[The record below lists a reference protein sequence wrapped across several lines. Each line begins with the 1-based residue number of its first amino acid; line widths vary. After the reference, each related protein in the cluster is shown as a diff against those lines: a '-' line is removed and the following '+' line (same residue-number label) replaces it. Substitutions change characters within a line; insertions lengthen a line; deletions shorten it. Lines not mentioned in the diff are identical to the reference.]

1 MAENRDCVLG
11 IDTSNYTTSAA
22 VVSREGSVII
32 NAERLLSVK
41 HGERG
46 LRQSDALF
54 GHMEN
59 LPDIIGTVLNDT
71 TRDRIAGIAVS
82 DKPRPVEGSY
92 MPVFRA
98 GETAGVI
105 LGNAYD
111 VPVMRFSHQEGHIAA
126 IKEFSELRDRDRV
139 LFYHLS
145 GGTTE
150 LLKVTGCS
158 GPGMDTEIIGHTL
171 DISAGQLIDR
181 TGVALG
187 FDFPAGRFLD
197 DIAVKSAENGNRT
210 LSRLTPVKVKES
222 SFNLSGI
229 ETQAMRLAESGESAS
244 KLAPALLAE
253 LAECLAKAVI
263 NASGRTGIDDVIF
276 GGGVS
281 CSRFIRGI
289 ISEKLPSA
297 VFGEYS
303 SDNAVGTAMLGRKA
317 LWPL

>member
-22 VVSREGSVII
+22 VVSREGRVIV
-32 NAERLLSVK
+32 NAEKLLSVK
-41 HGERG
+41 RGERG

-59 LPDIIGTVLNDT
+59 LPGILGSVINDF

-82 DKPRPVEGSY
+82 ERPRPVEGSY

-98 GETAGVI
+98 GETAAEI
-105 LGNAYD
+105 LGNACS
-111 VPVMRFSHQEGHIAA
+111 VPVMKFSHQEGHIAA
-126 IKEFSELRDRDRV
+126 IKEFSEFMDRDRV

-158 GPGMDTEIIGHTL
+158 GARMEIEIIGHTL

-197 DIAVKSAENGNRT
+197 DIAVKTAEEGNGT
-210 LSRLTPVKVKES
+210 PSRLTPVKVRGS

-229 ETQAMRLAESGESAS
+229 ETQAMRLAERGESARD
-244 KLAPALLAE
+244 LAPALLTE
-253 LAECLAKAVI
+253 LAECLATAVI
-263 NASGRTGIDDVIF
+263 NASEETGIDDVIF

-289 ISEKLPSA
+289 IAEKIPDA
-297 VFGEYS
+297 VFGKYS

-317 LWPL
+317 LWPQ